1 LGYDTMAVVG
11 LDVSPEKHE
20 EVIEKLANLEEVKKL
35 STSTGKFMIMST
47 VWAHDNKELTDII
60 LRKIGGIEGVKKT
73 HPSIILERIK
83 DVC

>member
-1 LGYDTMAVVG
+1 MAIIG
-11 LDVSPEKHE
+11 LDVVPEKHHDI
-20 EVIEKLANLEEVKKL
+20 IEQLKKLDEVKKL
-35 STSTGKFMIMST
+35 STSTGIFMIVGT

-73 HPSIILERIK
+73 YTAIMFERIK